1 MMGILHHSEPY
12 HVTKQEIQ
20 EASLEAGTRR
30 LAFENAIATLNVPTG
45 DSIRPGRKT
54 LRKIRERRKQ
64 KNAARRARN
73 AGGYRGEEGAP
84 AEAIEEARAHRGSAA

>member
-1 MMGILHHSEPY
+1 MMGILHHGEPY

-45 DSIRPGRKT
+45 QSIRPDRRK
-54 LRKIRERRKQ
+54 LRKIREQGKQ
-64 KNAARRARN
+64 KSAARRARN
-73 AGGYRGEEGAP
+73 AGRARGEEAT
-84 AEAIEEARAHRGSAA
+84 AAAQVEEAGAHRGSAA